1 MVRCARW
8 IRIAGLGAMAVGLTA
23 CDCDS
28 GFPELFLD
36 DFERAC
42 GEAACD
48 WTVEGGVARR
58 VTTFHA
64 AEHGLELGPGARLSL
79 ATEPS
84 GPIGVVTAGQGQPA
98 DQLQVLVDCEPETG
112 LLVEAEVAV
121 GGGAVVVLEARVT
134 AGAAHVGGGRLVLV
148 RVPLV
153 GAAESVEA
161 IEGDVQVLRLVVEG
175 PGTCIIDDL
184 RLVGGRM
191 FSCNG

>member
-8 IRIAGLGAMAVGLTA
+8 IRFVGLGAMAVGLAA

-42 GEAACD
+42 GEAVCD
-48 WTVEGGVARR
+48 WTIEGGQARR

-79 ATEPS
+79 AT
-84 GPIGVVTAGQGQPA
+84 GTIGVVTQSQGQPA
-98 DQLQVLVDCEPETG
+98 DQLQVLVDCEAGTG

-121 GGGAVVVLEARVT
+121 GVGAVVMLEARVK
-134 AGAAHVGGGRLVLV
+134 AEAAHVGDGRLALV

-153 GAAESVEA
+153 EAAQSLES

-175 PGTCIIDDL
+175 PGACVIDDL